1 MNKKEAAAFLGCSE
15 RAINRYI
22 SKKQLSVKYEQGK
35 HGAEA
40 SFDKAELEHFKE
52 GRAMPVMPYSPA
64 VEKNG
69 HKRNTTADR
78 VDTLATVNPSALAPI
93 MESVGSSII
102 DQVFSKV
109 QALRESEH
117 IGVRLSERL
126 TLTLDQA
133 SSLSGLS
140 KGFLRAAISERKLK
154 AAKRG
159 RGWNVKRADLD
170 NYVKK
175 L

>member
-1 MNKKEAAAFLGCSE
+1 MNKKEAATFLGCSE

-22 SKKQLSVKYEQGK
+22 SKRQISVKYEQGK

-40 SFDKAELEHFKE
+40 MFDKEELERFKE
-52 GRAMPVMPYSPA
+52 ARALPAMPYSPA

-69 HKRNTTADR
+69 HKRLATADR
-78 VDTLATVNPSALAPI
+78 ADTLATVNPSALAPI
-93 MESVGSSII
+93 IETVGASII

-109 QALRESEH
+109 QVLRESDH
-117 IGVRLSERL
+117 TSVRISERL

-140 KGFLRAAISERKLK
+140 KGFLRTAISERRLK

>member
-22 SKKQLSVKYEQGK
+22 SKRQLSVKYEQGK

-40 SFDKAELEHFKE
+40 IFDKEELKSFKAA
-52 GRAMPVMPYSPA
+52 RTSPLSYSPA
-64 VEKNG
+64 VEKNS
-69 HKRNTTADR
+69 NTRQDSPDR
-78 VDTLATVNPSALAPI
+78 TDTLATVNPSALAPVI
-93 MESVGSSII
+93 ETLGASII
-102 DQVFSKV
+102 EHIFSKF
-109 QALRESEH
+109 QAMKESDSAS
-117 IGVRLSERL
+117 VPTNERL

-140 KGFLRAAISERKLK
+140 KGFLRAAIHSRKLK

-159 RGWNVKRADLD
+159 RGWNIKRMDLD
-170 NYVKK
+170 VYVKK